1 MGASIAAM
9 PLHFRIDEE
18 AGLVITTAEG
28 RVSAEDLVAHARE
41 LAKTPNRPLRELVDF
56 SETVEI
62 TLPTEA
68 VSDAARFLRDED
80 QNAAGSRVAMV
91 AKADAVF
98 GMMRLFEAYR
108 AHSGVLIR
116 VFRNRDDALRW
127 LAGEAD

>member
-1 MGASIAAM
+1 M

-68 VSDAARFLRDED
+68 VSDAAMFLRDED

>member
-1 MGASIAAM
+1 M